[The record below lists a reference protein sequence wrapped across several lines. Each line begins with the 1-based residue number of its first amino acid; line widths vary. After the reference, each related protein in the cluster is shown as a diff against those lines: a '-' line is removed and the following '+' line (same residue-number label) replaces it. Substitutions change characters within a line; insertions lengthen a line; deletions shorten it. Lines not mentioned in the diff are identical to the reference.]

1 MIPLA
6 VNVVMYP
13 PPTGHRCYM
22 LGKAIRKAV
31 ESYPEDLK
39 VVIFGT
45 GGLSH
50 QISGP
55 RAGLINS
62 KWDKA
67 FLDNL
72 SKDPKKLTR
81 IPHLDYMR
89 EAGAEG
95 IEMVMWLIMRGAL
108 ADQVDEVY
116 RFYTVPA
123 SNTAVGHIILENRRR
138 GAGKAKRPAA
148 KTKRAAARNDQPSR
162 SQRKVMK
169 ICVAGQ
175 GAFGQ
180 KHLDALKRIQGVE
193 VTSLVGGNQD
203 ATAEVAKKYG
213 VPHYTGDLSE
223 GIKRADAVILTTPTK
238 MHYRQGEQ
246 VMRAGKHV
254 LVEIPVTDSVED
266 AEKLVKI
273 AKETGVVAMGGHVRR
288 FNPSHQWVHKRI
300 QKGELKI
307 QQMDVQTYFFRRKNI
322 NAAGNPRSWTDHLLW
337 HHAAHTIDLFQYQ
350 AGETISDCYAVQGP
364 IHPQLNIAMDMGI
377 VAKVPSGAILTL
389 SLSFN
394 NDGPLGS
401 FFRYICDNGTYKAFY
416 DDLSDG
422 KDNKIDVS
430 KVDVSMDGIELED
443 REFIAA
449 IKEKREPNGS
459 LAQLMPC
466 MKVLGRLEQII
477 DPQRKAHA

>member
-6 VNVVMYP
+6 VNVVLYP

-31 ESYPEDLK
+31 ESYPEDLN

-45 GGLSH
+45 GGMSH
-50 QISGP
+50 QICGP

-62 KWDKA
+62 KFDKA

-72 SKDPKKLTR
+72 TKDPKKLTR
-81 IPHLDYMR
+81 IPHLEYMR

-108 ADQVDEVY
+108 DDKVEEVY

-123 SNTAVGHIILENRRR
+123 SNTAVGHIILEPNKRKAAGNAASAPPAKMQARRR
-138 GAGKAKRPAA
+138 
-148 KTKRAAARNDQPSR
+148 AREDRRTQE
-162 SQRKVMK
+162 QVTMK

-180 KHLDALKRIQGVE
+180 KHLDALKRIPGVE

-213 VPHYTGDLSE
+213 IPHYTGDLSE

-238 MHYRQGEQ
+238 MHFRQGEQ

-266 AEKLVKI
+266 AE
-273 AKETGVVAMGGHVRR
+273 
-288 FNPSHQWVHKRI
+288 S
-300 QKGELKI
+300 
-307 QQMDVQTYFFRRKNI
+307 
-322 NAAGNPRSWTDHLLW
+322 AG
-337 HHAAHTIDLFQYQ
+337 
-350 AGETISDCYAVQGP
+350 
-364 IHPQLNIAMDMGI
+364 
-377 VAKVPSGAILTL
+377 
-389 SLSFN
+389 
-394 NDGPLGS
+394 
-401 FFRYICDNGTYKAFY
+401 
-416 DDLSDG
+416 
-422 KDNKIDVS
+422 
-430 KVDVSMDGIELED
+430 ED
-443 REFIAA
+443 REGNRRHRDGRPRAPLQSEPSIRPQ
-449 IKEKREPNGS
+449 EDREGRAEDPADGRADLFLPPQEHQRGGQS
-459 LAQLMPC
+459 AQLDRPSA
-466 MKVLGRLEQII
+466 VAPRRPHHRPVPVPGRREHLRLLRGAGP
-477 DPQRKAHA
+477 DPSAAQHRDGHGHRARRRRRARC